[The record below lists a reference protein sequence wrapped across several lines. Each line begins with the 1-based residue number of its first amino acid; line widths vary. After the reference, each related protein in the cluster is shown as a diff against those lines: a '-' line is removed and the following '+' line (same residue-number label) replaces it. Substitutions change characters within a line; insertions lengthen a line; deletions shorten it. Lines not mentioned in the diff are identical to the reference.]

1 MITTFLDANVL
12 IAAYKGQP
20 TLRSTARKVLGDTN
34 REFVASPFLEL
45 EVRPFCEDLEEIKF
59 MLVYFEDQVVAFRGD
74 LQQIV
79 DIAYEEA
86 RQHRIRAMDALHVAA
101 ASLAGATE
109 LITAER
115 PNSAIYRTK
124 LVNVLSLADL

>member
-1 MITTFLDANVL
+1 LITTFLDANVL

-20 TLRSTARKVLGDTN
+20 ALRSIARKVLNNTN

-45 EVRPFCEDLEEIKF
+45 EVRPFCEDDEEEEF
-59 MLVYFEDQVVAFRGD
+59 MRVYFDRVLASRGD
-74 LQQIV
+74 LHQIV
-79 DIAYEEA
+79 GIAYEEA
-86 RQHRIRAMDALHVAA
+86 KQHRIKAMDALHVAA

-115 PNSAIYRTK
+115 SDSAIYRTK
-124 LVNVLSLADL
+124 LIKVLSLADL